1 MYSLLAFTPRSLAW
15 PVAFMGLRPFAPC
28 RLLGGF
34 GSTDLGALNAPQ
46 WLVVHTGNLPRL
58 IRAAERAR
66 MWNEL
71 TFTYVHYDEFD
82 NAAHVMI
89 DHSADAWCG
98 VFESHAHHA
107 CVPGGTH
114 RGTALCGL
122 CKSHCGHT
130 TPVVGRA
137 APAILR
143 PTLLSCQGPH

>member
-1 MYSLLAFTPRSLAW
+1 
-15 PVAFMGLRPFAPC
+15 
-28 RLLGGF
+28 
-34 GSTDLGALNAPQ
+34 
-46 WLVVHTGNLPRL
+46 
-58 IRAAERAR
+58 

-98 VFESHAHHA
+98 LFESHAHHA

-114 RGTALCGL
+114 RGTAWCGL

-130 TPVVGRA
+130 TSVVGRA

>member
-1 MYSLLAFTPRSLAW
+1 MYSLLAFTPRGLAW
-15 PVAFMGLRPFAPC
+15 PVAFTGIRPFVPC

-34 GSTDLGALNAPQ
+34 GSTDLGAVLNAPQ

-98 VFESHAHHA
+98 LFESHTHHA
-107 CVPGGTH
+107 CLAVLTGVPHG
-114 RGTALCGL
+114 
-122 CKSHCGHT
+122 
-130 TPVVGRA
+130 A
-137 APAILR
+137 ASAR
-143 PTLLSCQGPH
+143 LSLQSGPSLANTSQV